1 MSCAGGVTGAA
12 TTPHWLP
19 PIPSSPYLQL
29 QPGGGLC
36 AHAIGT
42 GASQALSAE
51 GPVADWSLT
60 NEVQQRHAVSLS
72 CVLKEVSK
80 PCSLDLLLHA
90 ISANNNNLKSTL
102 HFLC

>member
-36 AHAIGT
+36 AHPIGT
-42 GASQALSAE
+42 GASQALSTE

-60 NEVQQRHAVSLS
+60 NEVQQILVDEEGNGMKVLRMEATFYSLS
-72 CVLKEVSK
+72 R
-80 PCSLDLLLHA
+80 
-90 ISANNNNLKSTL
+90 
-102 HFLC
+102 F